1 MVDRFIIRG
10 RNSNIDIDALIRGT
24 IDDYEWIMKYDIYV
38 LVLSNRYQHL
48 TLLHVASMTL
58 TSKGRNLNC
67 DSNNMAKDTLYV
79 QNEIIKKRY
88 NWL

>member
-1 MVDRFIIRG
+1 
-10 RNSNIDIDALIRGT
+10 
-24 IDDYEWIMKYDIYV
+24 
-38 LVLSNRYQHL
+38 
-48 TLLHVASMTL
+48 MTL

-88 NWL
+88 KDIIDYKNINR

>member
-1 MVDRFIIRG
+1 
-10 RNSNIDIDALIRGT
+10 
-24 IDDYEWIMKYDIYV
+24 MKYDIYV

-67 DSNNMAKDTLYV
+67 DSNNMAKDTLKDTLYV
-79 QNEIIKKRY
+79 QNEIIKKDIIDYKNINR
-88 NWL
+88 